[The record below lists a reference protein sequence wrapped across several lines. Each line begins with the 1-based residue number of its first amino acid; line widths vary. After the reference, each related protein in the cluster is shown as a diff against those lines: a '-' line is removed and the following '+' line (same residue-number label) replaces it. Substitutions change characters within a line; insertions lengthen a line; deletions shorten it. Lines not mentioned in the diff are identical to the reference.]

1 MFFLKAELYKL
12 PSTQFLTCLSG
23 MNQLTHSLVEN
34 ETSVKNLTRQLS
46 KAQYDI
52 KQNNISTTQELRNQS
67 MQLEKLRQ
75 QSEKDRLTIQQLNGY
90 LAQEIHGIEEKIASL
105 YDIGLTNNATI
116 TSVCMFLK
124 SICHSS
130 I

>member
-75 QSEKDRLTIQQLNGY
+75 QSEKDRSTIQQLNGY
-90 LAQEIHGIEEKIASL
+90 LAQEIHGIEEQIARL
-105 YDIGLTNNATI
+105 YDIRLTNNATI

-124 SICHSS
+124 SICHSL

>member
-75 QSEKDRLTIQQLNGY
+75 QSEKDRSTIQQLNGY
-90 LAQEIHGIEEKIASL
+90 LAQEIHGIEEQIARL
-105 YDIGLTNNATI
+105 YDIRLTNNATI

-124 SICHSS
+124 FICHSS

>member
-75 QSEKDRLTIQQLNGY
+75 QSEKNRSTIQQLNGY